1 MTSRT
6 RATRLAVLI
15 ALIAV
20 AVVLFVVLKSDS
32 RDSKSSS
39 PPATQPGSVA
49 KVATVTVRDAKPVG
63 GIQRLTFQKG
73 GRVRFEVVSDIADE
87 IHVHGYDLMKD
98 VPAGGSVS
106 FDFPASIDGVFEVE
120 LEGRKQQIAEL
131 TVQP

>member
-39 PPATQPGSVA
+39 PPGTQPGSVA
-49 KVATVTVRDAKPVG
+49 KVATVTVRGAKPVG
-63 GIQRLTFQKG
+63 GIQKLTFQKG

-106 FDFPASIDGVFEVE
+106 FDFPAAIDGVFEVE